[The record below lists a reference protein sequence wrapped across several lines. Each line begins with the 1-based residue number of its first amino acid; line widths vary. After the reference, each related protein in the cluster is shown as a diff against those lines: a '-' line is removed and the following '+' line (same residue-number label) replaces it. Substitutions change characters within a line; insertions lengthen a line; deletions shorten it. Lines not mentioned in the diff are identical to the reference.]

1 MSKSVGQKAIGEENP
16 VVEKLELAEPHL
28 AGWLSSLGL
37 GVEYI
42 RSQGNTLFY
51 RDDQGAEIPVLD
63 LVGGYGSAILG
74 HNNPDIVAYAKSLLD
89 EGTPIHAQFSRHP
102 YANDLAWKING
113 IIQRE
118 FGTDEHYAAVFANS
132 GAEAV
137 EVAVKH
143 AELDRVMKVAE
154 LTERIEA
161 HLDEARAAVRSGAR
175 IATDGAVDLL
185 GPDLAPGD
193 AGDIDRLLDAV
204 RAANSERLSARPV
217 FLAPEGSF
225 HGKLVGSV
233 QLTHNV
239 GYRSPFSALAA
250 QCRFVP
256 LDQPDA
262 LEKTVAQERRTVLD
276 LTVEDGVVR
285 LTERELPVIC
295 AFILEPIQG
304 EAGIR
309 VLDRAAVRRVQ
320 EVLATIDCPIIV
332 DEVQS
337 GMGRSGA
344 FFASS
349 HLGLQG
355 DYYTLAKSLGGGV
368 AKAALTLI
376 RGSRYRTDFELVH
389 SSTYAKDSFSTL
401 IAGRTVDLLEADD
414 GRAYRLAAERGD
426 RLLAMLGRL
435 REEFGDIVKDVR
447 GRGLMIGLDFHDQSE
462 STSEIIRDQAQAGLL
477 GYLFAGYLLRVHAIR
492 IFPTASATNTLRI
505 EPSVYL
511 TDDEIARADK
521 GLRDL
526 IEVLRKQDGET
537 LLHAHA

>member
-1 MSKSVGQKAIGEENP
+1 M
-16 VVEKLELAEPHL
+16 VEKLELAEPHL

-74 HNNPDIVAYAKSLLD
+74 HNNPEIVAYAKSLLD
-89 EGTPIHAQFSRHP
+89 QGTPIHAQFSRHP

-113 IIQRE
+113 ILQRE
-118 FGTDEHYAAVFANS
+118 FGTDEHYSAVFANS

-143 AELDRVMKVAE
+143 AELDRVMKVAALGE
-154 LTERIEA
+154 EIEA
-161 HLDEARAAVRSGAR
+161 NLEKARAAVRSGAR
-175 IATDGAVDLL
+175 VSTEGAAQLL
-185 GPDLAPGD
+185 GPEANLPDAADTDTD
-193 AGDIDRLLDAV
+193 AGTAIDRLIDAV
-204 RAANSERLSARPV
+204 RAANGERMTARPV

-233 QLTHNV
+233 QLTHNA
-239 GYRSPFSALAA
+239 GYRTPFTALAA

-256 LDQPDA
+256 LDQPEA
-262 LEKTVAQERRTVLD
+262 LEKTVAEERRTVLD
-276 LTVEDGVVR
+276 LTVEEDVVR
-285 LTERELPVIC
+285 LTERDLPVIC

-309 VLDRAAVRRVQ
+309 VLDQTAVRRIQRVC
-320 EVLATIDCPIIV
+320 ATIDCPIIV

-355 DYYTLAKSLGGGV
+355 DYYTLAKSLGGGI

-389 SSTYAKDSFSTL
+389 SSTFAKDSFSTL

-426 RLLAMLGRL
+426 QLLAMLGRL
-435 REEFGDIVKDVR
+435 KEEFGDVVKDVR
-447 GRGLMIGLDFHDQSE
+447 GKGLMVGLEFHDQSD
-462 STSEIIRDQAQAGLL
+462 STSEIIREQAQAGLL

-492 IFPTASATNTLRI
+492 IFPTASATNTLRL

-511 TDDEIARADK
+511 TDDEIARADQ

-526 IEVLRKQDGET
+526 IAVLRKQDGET
-537 LLHAHA
+537 LLHA

>member
-1 MSKSVGQKAIGEENP
+1 M
-16 VVEKLELAEPHL
+16 VEKLELAEPHL

-74 HNNPDIVAYAKSLLD
+74 HNNPEIVAYAKSLLD
-89 EGTPIHAQFSRHP
+89 QGTPIHAQFSRHP
-102 YANDLAWKING
+102 YANDLAWKINR
-113 IIQRE
+113 ILQRE
-118 FGTDEHYAAVFANS
+118 FGTDEHYSAVFANS

-143 AELDRVMKVAE
+143 AELDRVMRLAE
-154 LTERIEA
+154 LAEDIET
-161 HLDEARAAVRSGAR
+161 HLDRAHAAVRSGAHV
-175 IATDGAVDLL
+175 AGDGVVELL
-185 GPDLAPGD
+185 GPEAESAD
-193 AGDIDRLLDAV
+193 AGDIARLTDAIRIV
-204 RAANSERLSARPV
+204 NRERMAARPV

-239 GYRSPFSALAA
+239 GYRAPFTALAA
-250 QCRFVP
+250 RCRFVP
-256 LDQPDA
+256 LDRPDV
-262 LEKTVAQERRTVLD
+262 LEKIVAEERRTLLD
-276 LTVEDGVVR
+276 LIVEDDVVR
-285 LTERELPVIC
+285 LIERELPVIC

-309 VLDRAAVRRVQ
+309 VLDQDAVRRVQ
-320 EVLATIDCPIIV
+320 EVCATIDCPIIV

-344 FFASS
+344 FFAGS

-355 DYYTLAKSLGGGV
+355 DYITLAKSLGGGI
-368 AKAALTLI
+368 AKAGLTLI

-389 SSTYAKDSFSTL
+389 SSTFAKDSFSTL
-401 IAGRTVDLLEADD
+401 IAGRTVDLLERDN

-435 REEFGDIVKDVR
+435 EEEFGDVVKDVR
-447 GRGLMIGLDFHDQSE
+447 GKGLMIGLEFHDQSG
-462 STSEIIRDQAQAGLL
+462 STSGIIREQAQAGLL
-477 GYLFAGYLLRVHAIR
+477 GYLFAGYLLRAHAIR
-492 IFPTASATNTLRI
+492 IFPTASATNTLRL

-511 TDDEIARADK
+511 TDDEITRADK
-521 GLRDL
+521 GLRGL
-526 IEVLRKQDGET
+526 IAVLRRQDGET
-537 LLHAHA
+537 LLHA

>member
-1 MSKSVGQKAIGEENP
+1 M
-16 VVEKLELAEPHL
+16 VEKLELAEPHL

-37 GVEYI
+37 GVEYV

-51 RDDQGAEIPVLD
+51 RDDQGTEIPVLD

-74 HNNPDIVAYAKSLLD
+74 HNNPEIVAYAKSLLD
-89 EGTPIHAQFSRHP
+89 QGTPIHAQFSRHP
-102 YANDLAWKING
+102 YANDLAWKINT
-113 IIQRE
+113 IIRRE
-118 FGTDEHYAAVFANS
+118 FGTSEHYSAVFANS

-143 AELDRVMKVAE
+143 AELDRVMKLAALAE
-154 LTERIEA
+154 EIDANLEK
-161 HLDEARAAVRSGAR
+161 ARAAVRSGAR
-175 IATDGAVDLL
+175 LRAENAPELL
-185 GPDLAPGD
+185 GTEAPVPADPDVD
-193 AGDIDRLLDAV
+193 AADAMAALDRLISAV
-204 RAANSERLSARPV
+204 KSANSERMTAPPV

-225 HGKLVGSV
+225 HGKLVGSI

-239 GYRSPFSALAA
+239 GYRAPFTALAA

-256 LDQPDA
+256 LDRPEA
-262 LEKTVAQERRTVLD
+262 LEKIVAEERKTLLD
-276 LTVEDGVVR
+276 LTVDQDVVR

-295 AFILEPIQG
+295 AFVLEPIQG
-304 EAGIR
+304 EAGIH
-309 VLDRAAVRRVQ
+309 VLDRAAVRRIQQVC
-320 EVLATIDCPIIV
+320 AGIDCPIIV

-355 DYYTLAKSLGGGV
+355 DYFTLAKSLGGGI

-426 RLLAMLGRL
+426 QLLAMLGRL
-435 REEFGDIVKDVR
+435 KDEFGDIVKDVR
-447 GRGLMIGLDFHDQSE
+447 GKGLMIGLEFHDQSD
-462 STSEIIRDQAQAGLL
+462 STSEIIREQARAGLL
-477 GYLFAGYLLRVHAIR
+477 GYLFAGYLLRAHAVR
-492 IFPTASATNTLRI
+492 IFPTASATNTLRL
-505 EPSVYL
+505 EPSVHL
-511 TDDEIARADK
+511 TDTEIAQADK
-521 GLRDL
+521 ALRDL
-526 IEVLRKQDGET
+526 IAVLAKQDGET
-537 LLHAHA
+537 LLHA